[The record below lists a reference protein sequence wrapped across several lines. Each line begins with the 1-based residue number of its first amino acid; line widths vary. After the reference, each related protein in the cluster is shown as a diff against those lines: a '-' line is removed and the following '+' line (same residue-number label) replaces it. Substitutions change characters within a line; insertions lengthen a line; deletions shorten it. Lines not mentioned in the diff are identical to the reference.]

1 MKQMKQPKKWK
12 ELKRHPLSA
21 EYDDLGGRAWEL
33 FVANV
38 KTNGL
43 SGRKITLH
51 DGMVLDGWQLQRAC
65 AQMDVRPEYQ
75 PLPPGWTPE
84 AFVEAAND
92 HRRHETQEQAMRR
105 AHERRQRVA
114 QAHANGQSTR
124 AIAEAEGVTQTQV
137 MRDIKASGETGVSPE
152 AGEGQ
157 DTLSGTEKI
166 EKGRVFATSGE
177 TGVSPESPARKVK
190 GRDGKTYSARKP
202 KRPASKPAPPPP
214 EPEAPP
220 PAAVDDLGIP
230 VQEHAREAF
239 EAVPQFRE
247 LVRLLRQAERMY
259 HELASLPGGVYLQR
273 VSANVSGRWKSREL
287 TTCIHAVEDSRPSL
301 TFCPWEYHEMAFP
314 EKQPPHVH
322 DKSCNLCK
330 GLRWTR
336 PVEMSRAKNEVPQEL
351 LDAAKEDLSV

>member
-1 MKQMKQPKKWK
+1 MKQMKQPKQWK
-12 ELKRHPLSA
+12 ELQRHPLSA
-21 EYDDLGGRAWEL
+21 EYDDLGGRAWDL

-38 KTNGL
+38 KAHGL
-43 SGRKITLH
+43 SGRKITLC

-65 AQMDVRPEYQ
+65 VRLDVKPEYQ
-75 PLPPGWTPE
+75 GLPEGWTPE

-92 HRRHETQEQAMRR
+92 HRRHETQEQAIRR
-105 AHERRQRVA
+105 AEERRVRVA
-114 QAHANGQSTR
+114 QARAEGQSTR

-152 AGEGQ
+152 TAP
-157 DTLSGTEKI
+157 TGTEKN
-166 EKGRVFATSGE
+166 EKARVFEASGE
-177 TGVSPESPARKVK
+177 TGVSPEMPRTRVK
-190 GRDGKTYSARKP
+190 GRDGKTYKARKP
-202 KRPASKPAPPPP
+202 KRPASKPAPRPAEP
-214 EPEAPP
+214 EPTPAPP
-220 PAAVDDLGIP
+220 VDDLDIP
-230 VQEHAREAF
+230 IQEHAREAF

-273 VSANVSGRWKSREL
+273 VSANVNGRWKCREL

-322 DKSCNLCK
+322 DKNCNLCK

-336 PVEMSRAKNEVPQEL
+336 PVEMSRARKEVPQEL
-351 LDAAKEDLSV
+351 LDAAKEDLGV